1 MKQKNTLI
9 IQTMSRS
16 YINAT
21 TKSNLLLPPSREE
34 LLAREPDLLSID
46 QSIDFDQLRVVIE
59 TAISKYK
66 EDNASVDNT
75 MSHDHD
81 DVILKPFTESSCPR
95 SKYSRKNAGRPSYD
109 PIIFFKIFILQILFN
124 LSDAMVHKYILDRQS
139 FLAFLDIDV
148 TLVPSSKTIW
158 KYREL
163 FIKAGVFELINILTM
178 QHIAQLDEVKN
189 SDSIAID
196 SSFTNV
202 PIQRNTRDENK
213 VIKDGNGDQLWNDH
227 PAKKRQKDID
237 SRWTQKG
244 GHRYYGYKLHI
255 AVCCLT
261 KLITSMLTTAACVHD
276 SQVIAPL
283 VREEDHGKSL
293 YADSAYSGKK
303 QIDEIKQLN
312 LKPAVCEKG
321 KRNTP
326 LTDEQKKN
334 NREKSKTRARVEHV
348 FAQIAHWDGDILRTI
363 GKKRADSY
371 HHMLVWCYNIKRLM
385 FLGLPLPF

>member
-1 MKQKNTLI
+1 
-9 IQTMSRS
+9 MSRS

-163 FIKAGVFELINILTM
+163 FRKAGVFELINIRTM

-255 AVCCLT
+255 AICCLT

-363 GKKRADSY
+363 GEKRADSY

>member
-1 MKQKNTLI
+1 
-9 IQTMSRS
+9 MSRS

-66 EDNASVDNT
+66 ENNASVDNT

-363 GKKRADSY
+363 GEKRADSY

>member
-1 MKQKNTLI
+1 
-9 IQTMSRS
+9 MSRS

-178 QHIAQLDEVKN
+178 QHIANLDEVKN

-363 GKKRADSY
+363 GKK
-371 HHMLVWCYNIKRLM
+371 K
-385 FLGLPLPF
+385 G

>member
-1 MKQKNTLI
+1 
-9 IQTMSRS
+9 MSRS

-213 VIKDGNGDQLWNDH
+213 VIKDGNGDQLWNDQ

-255 AVCCLT
+255 AICCLT

-363 GKKRADSY
+363 GEKRADSY

>member
-1 MKQKNTLI
+1 
-9 IQTMSRS
+9 MSRS

-163 FIKAGVFELINILTM
+163 FINAGVFELINIRTM
-178 QHIAQLDEVKN
+178 QHIAHLDEVKN

-213 VIKDGNGDQLWNDH
+213 VIKDGNGDQLWNDQ

-255 AVCCLT
+255 AICCLT

>member
-1 MKQKNTLI
+1 
-9 IQTMSRS
+9 MSRS

-59 TAISKYK
+59 TAITKYK

-178 QHIAQLDEVKN
+178 QHIAHLDEVKN

-255 AVCCLT
+255 AICCLT

>member
-1 MKQKNTLI
+1 
-9 IQTMSRS
+9 MSRS

-34 LLAREPDLLSID
+34 LLAREPDLLSFD

-178 QHIAQLDEVKN
+178 QHIAHLDEVKN

-213 VIKDGNGDQLWNDH
+213 VIKDGNGDQLWNDQ

-255 AVCCLT
+255 AICCLT

-303 QIDEIKQLN
+303 QIDEIKQHN

>member
-1 MKQKNTLI
+1 
-9 IQTMSRS
+9 MSRS

-59 TAISKYK
+59 TAITKYK

-178 QHIAQLDEVKN
+178 QHIANLDEVKN

>member
-1 MKQKNTLI
+1 
-9 IQTMSRS
+9 MSRS

-46 QSIDFDQLRVVIE
+46 QSIDFDQLRVIIE

-178 QHIAQLDEVKN
+178 QHIAHLDEVKN

-213 VIKDGNGDQLWNDH
+213 VIKDGNGDQLWNDQ

-255 AVCCLT
+255 AICCLT

>member
-1 MKQKNTLI
+1 M
-9 IQTMSRS
+9 
-16 YINAT
+16 
-21 TKSNLLLPPSREE
+21 
-34 LLAREPDLLSID
+34 
-46 QSIDFDQLRVVIE
+46 
-59 TAISKYK
+59 
-66 EDNASVDNT
+66 
-75 MSHDHD
+75 
-81 DVILKPFTESSCPR
+81 LKPFTESSCPR
-95 SKYSRKNAGRPSYD
+95 SKNNSKNAGRPSYD

-178 QHIAQLDEVKN
+178 QHIAHLDEVKN

-213 VIKDGNGDQLWNDH
+213 VIKDGNGDQLWNDQ

-255 AVCCLT
+255 AICCLT

-363 GKKRADSY
+363 GEKRADSY

>member
-1 MKQKNTLI
+1 
-9 IQTMSRS
+9 MSRS

-66 EDNASVDNT
+66 EDNASDDNT

-178 QHIAQLDEVKN
+178 QHIAHLDEVKN

-213 VIKDGNGDQLWNDH
+213 VIKDGNGDQLWNDQ

-255 AVCCLT
+255 AICCLT

>member
-1 MKQKNTLI
+1 
-9 IQTMSRS
+9 MSRS

-34 LLAREPDLLSID
+34 LLAREPDLLSFD
-46 QSIDFDQLRVVIE
+46 QSIDFDQLRVFIE

-178 QHIAQLDEVKN
+178 QHIAHLDEVKN

-213 VIKDGNGDQLWNDH
+213 VIKDGNGDQLWNDQ

-255 AVCCLT
+255 AICCLT

>member
-1 MKQKNTLI
+1 
-9 IQTMSRS
+9 MSRS

-46 QSIDFDQLRVVIE
+46 QSIDFDQLRVIIE

-178 QHIAQLDEVKN
+178 QHIAHLDEVKN

-213 VIKDGNGDQLWNDH
+213 VIKDGNGDQLWNDQ

-255 AVCCLT
+255 AICCLT

-363 GKKRADSY
+363 GEKRADSY

>member
-1 MKQKNTLI
+1 
-9 IQTMSRS
+9 MSRS

-59 TAISKYK
+59 TAITKYK

-148 TLVPSSKTIW
+148 TIVPSSKTIW

>member
-1 MKQKNTLI
+1 
-9 IQTMSRS
+9 MSRS

-34 LLAREPDLLSID
+34 QLARELDLLSID

>member
-1 MKQKNTLI
+1 
-9 IQTMSRS
+9 MSRS

-46 QSIDFDQLRVVIE
+46 QSIDFDKLRVVIE

-178 QHIAQLDEVKN
+178 QHIAHLDEVKN

>member
-1 MKQKNTLI
+1 
-9 IQTMSRS
+9 MSRS

-148 TLVPSSKTIW
+148 TLVPSPKTIW

-163 FIKAGVFELINILTM
+163 FRKAGVFELINIRTM
-178 QHIAQLDEVKN
+178 QHIAHLDEVKN

-255 AVCCLT
+255 AICCLT

-363 GKKRADSY
+363 GEKRADSY

>member
-1 MKQKNTLI
+1 
-9 IQTMSRS
+9 MSRS

-178 QHIAQLDEVKN
+178 QHIAHLDEVKN

-255 AVCCLT
+255 AICCLT

>member
-1 MKQKNTLI
+1 
-9 IQTMSRS
+9 MSRS

-95 SKYSRKNAGRPSYD
+95 SKYSRKNAGPPSYD

-213 VIKDGNGDQLWNDH
+213 VIKDGNGDQLWNDQ

-255 AVCCLT
+255 AICCLT

-363 GKKRADSY
+363 GEKRADSY

>member
-1 MKQKNTLI
+1 
-9 IQTMSRS
+9 MSRS

-321 KRNTP
+321 KRNPP

>member
-1 MKQKNTLI
+1 
-9 IQTMSRS
+9 MSRS

-34 LLAREPDLLSID
+34 LLAREPDLLSFD

>member
-1 MKQKNTLI
+1 
-9 IQTMSRS
+9 MSRS

-59 TAISKYK
+59 TAITKYK

>member
-1 MKQKNTLI
+1 
-9 IQTMSRS
+9 MSRS
-16 YINAT
+16 YINAN

-148 TLVPSSKTIW
+148 TIVPSSKTIW

-178 QHIAQLDEVKN
+178 QHIANLDEVKN

>member
-1 MKQKNTLI
+1 
-9 IQTMSRS
+9 MSRS

-34 LLAREPDLLSID
+34 QLAREPDLLSID

-75 MSHDHD
+75 MSHDHDD

-178 QHIAQLDEVKN
+178 QHIAHLDEVKN

-213 VIKDGNGDQLWNDH
+213 VIKDGNGDQLWNDQ

-255 AVCCLT
+255 AICCLT
-261 KLITSMLTTAACVHD
+261 KLITSMLTTAASVHD

-363 GKKRADSY
+363 GEKRADSY

>member
-1 MKQKNTLI
+1 
-9 IQTMSRS
+9 MSRS

-46 QSIDFDQLRVVIE
+46 QSIDFDQLRVIIE

-81 DVILKPFTESSCPR
+81 DDILKPFTESSCPR

-178 QHIAQLDEVKN
+178 QHIAHLDEVKN

-213 VIKDGNGDQLWNDH
+213 VIKDGNGDQLWNDQ

-255 AVCCLT
+255 AICCLT

-363 GKKRADSY
+363 GEKRADSY

>member
-1 MKQKNTLI
+1 
-9 IQTMSRS
+9 MSRS

-178 QHIAQLDEVKN
+178 QHIAHLDEVKN

-213 VIKDGNGDQLWNDH
+213 VIKDGNGDQLWNDQ

-326 LTDEQKKN
+326 LTEEQKKN

>member
-1 MKQKNTLI
+1 
-9 IQTMSRS
+9 MSRS

-46 QSIDFDQLRVVIE
+46 QSIDFDKLRVVIE

-178 QHIAQLDEVKN
+178 QHIAHLDEVKN

-213 VIKDGNGDQLWNDH
+213 VIKDGNGDQLWNDQ

-255 AVCCLT
+255 AICCLT
-261 KLITSMLTTAACVHD
+261 KLIKSMLTTAACVHD

-363 GKKRADSY
+363 GEKRDDSY

>member
-1 MKQKNTLI
+1 
-9 IQTMSRS
+9 MSRS

-163 FIKAGVFELINILTM
+163 FIKAGVFEIINILTM
-178 QHIAQLDEVKN
+178 QHIAHLDEVKN

-213 VIKDGNGDQLWNDH
+213 VIKDGNGDQLWNDQ

-326 LTDEQKKN
+326 LTEEQKKN

>member
-1 MKQKNTLI
+1 
-9 IQTMSRS
+9 MSRS

-178 QHIAQLDEVKN
+178 QHIAHLDEVKN

-213 VIKDGNGDQLWNDH
+213 VIKDGNGDQLWNDQ

-255 AVCCLT
+255 AICCLT

-363 GKKRADSY
+363 GEKRADSY

>member
-1 MKQKNTLI
+1 
-9 IQTMSRS
+9 MSRS

-66 EDNASVDNT
+66 EDNASDDNT

-213 VIKDGNGDQLWNDH
+213 VIKDGNGDQLWNDQ

>member
-1 MKQKNTLI
+1 
-9 IQTMSRS
+9 MSRS

-178 QHIAQLDEVKN
+178 QHIAHLDEVKN

-213 VIKDGNGDQLWNDH
+213 VIKDGNGDQLWNDQ

-255 AVCCLT
+255 AICCLT

>member
-1 MKQKNTLI
+1 
-9 IQTMSRS
+9 MSRS

-34 LLAREPDLLSID
+34 LLAREPDLLSFD

-213 VIKDGNGDQLWNDH
+213 VIKDGNGDQLWNDQ

-255 AVCCLT
+255 AICCLT

-363 GKKRADSY
+363 GEKRADSY

>member
-1 MKQKNTLI
+1 
-9 IQTMSRS
+9 MSRS

-363 GKKRADSY
+363 GEKRADSY

>member
-1 MKQKNTLI
+1 
-9 IQTMSRS
+9 MSRS

-178 QHIAQLDEVKN
+178 QHIAHLDEVKN

-213 VIKDGNGDQLWNDH
+213 VIKDGNGDQLWNDQ

-363 GKKRADSY
+363 GEKRADSY

>member
-1 MKQKNTLI
+1 
-9 IQTMSRS
+9 MSRS

-213 VIKDGNGDQLWNDH
+213 VIKDGNGDQLWNDQ

-312 LKPAVCEKG
+312 VKPAVCEKG

>member
-1 MKQKNTLI
+1 
-9 IQTMSRS
+9 MSRS

-46 QSIDFDQLRVVIE
+46 QSIDFDQLRVFIE

-178 QHIAQLDEVKN
+178 QHIAHLDEVKN

-213 VIKDGNGDQLWNDH
+213 VIKDGNGDQLWNDQ

-255 AVCCLT
+255 AICCLT

>member
-1 MKQKNTLI
+1 
-9 IQTMSRS
+9 MSRS

-213 VIKDGNGDQLWNDH
+213 VIKDGNGDQLWNDQ

-326 LTDEQKKN
+326 LTEEQKKN

>member
-1 MKQKNTLI
+1 
-9 IQTMSRS
+9 MSRS

-148 TLVPSSKTIW
+148 TIVPSSKTIW

>member
-1 MKQKNTLI
+1 
-9 IQTMSRS
+9 MSRS

-46 QSIDFDQLRVVIE
+46 QSIDFDKLRVVIE

>member
-1 MKQKNTLI
+1 
-9 IQTMSRS
+9 MSRS

-148 TLVPSSKTIW
+148 TLVPSPKTIW

-163 FIKAGVFELINILTM
+163 FINAGVFELINILTM
-178 QHIAQLDEVKN
+178 QHIAHLDEVKN

-363 GKKRADSY
+363 GEKRADSY